1 METRVKIEAAS
12 DTDES
17 PARIWIKGIKLEIL
31 EIEDRWYSEEH
42 SYYKIF
48 ADNARHYIL
57 KSTKNDSVWT
67 AQEIFVK

>member
-1 METRVKIEAAS
+1 MEIKVKIEAAS
-12 DTDES
+12 DLDES
-17 PARIWIKGIKLEIL
+17 PIRLWLKGNKLEIL

-57 KSTKNDSVWT
+57 KRTKNDTIWT